1 MQSFCD
7 GSPDTIARVIPIDC
21 DNGFGS
27 RIAGG
32 GNEAFRTRCVMT
44 DNETTETVEVAAEKP
59 AKKAKDKSKPKT
71 KAKTPRAKA
80 EKPAKPDGF
89 DFVGKVESLRVKSGA
104 GAEGF
109 AFGLKGRHGKRR
121 TFRFDPADAL
131 AMNAM
136 AHLVLAA
143 HASETK
149 IGVRT
154 GAEVEGVLVVR
165 EIETHPKIGKGD

>member
-1 MQSFCD
+1 MS
-7 GSPDTIARVIPIDC
+7 
-21 DNGFGS
+21 
-27 RIAGG
+27 
-32 GNEAFRTRCVMT
+32 E
-44 DNETTETVEVAAEKP
+44 NETIKTVAVTSEEP
-59 AKKAKDKSKPKT
+59 AKTAKAKGKAKPKAKI
-71 KAKTPRAKA
+71 KAKIKAQRHKA
-80 EKPAKPDGF
+80 EKPAKQAHDF

-109 AFGLKGRHGKRR
+109 EFGLKGRHGKRKH
-121 TFRFDPADAL
+121 FRFDTADAF

-154 GAEVEGVLVVR
+154 GVEVEGVLIVR
-165 EIETHPKIGKGD
+165 ELESRPKIGKGG